1 MFHTLRRVPVV
12 VVVLAVVVAAGVL
25 AAGAATRV
33 TARASI
39 DLLAATVA
47 EIQSAVDAGDLTSER
62 LVQRSLD
69 RIAAY
74 DRRGPQLRAVAAVNP
89 AALDDARRLDRERV
103 ASGRRGP
110 LHGIPVAV
118 KDNVDVAGLPT
129 TGGNLTFANSRPARD
144 ATVVRRLRAA
154 GAVVIAKTNM
164 DELALGTRGE
174 SSAFGQILNPYDPTR
189 IPGGSSGGTAVAVS
203 AGFAVVG
210 IATETGFS
218 IRSPASN
225 TALVGIAPTRGL
237 VSRAGV
243 LPVSFT
249 QDRVGVHA
257 RTVADAALL
266 LAAIRGFDAEDASTA
281 QALEAAAAA
290 PDTNP
295 SAKAL
300 RIGLLRDL
308 FRDGGEF
315 APVNERLRER
325 ILRLRAVGAALVD
338 GLASG
343 LDLVAAMP
351 GLRANNFEY
360 RFAFDAY
367 LARLGAAAPVA
378 SFADFVARGQYPR
391 GGPLEARFQGM
402 LKVATLDGNVEY
414 LSVLARQQQ
423 LRQALVALMDRA
435 QVDALVYPVK
445 SLTAPAVGGA
455 DDGPRD
461 NNISAITGL
470 PAIVVPAGLAADGLP
485 IALEIL
491 GRPFSEARLLD
502 VARAVETSG
511 PPRPLPPATPPL
523 PGERF

>member
-1 MFHTLRRVPVV
+1 MFHTPRRLPVV
-12 VVVLAVVVAAGVL
+12 AVAVAVVVLAVDAA
-25 AAGAATRV
+25 
-33 TARASI
+33 ARAAARAPI
-39 DLLAATVA
+39 DLLSATVA
-47 EIQSAVDAGDLTSER
+47 DIQSAIDAGSLTYER

-69 RIAAY
+69 RIEAY
-74 DRRGPQLRAVAAVNP
+74 DRRGPQLRSIAAVNP
-89 AALDDARRLDRERV
+89 AALADARRLDRERA

-129 TGGNLTFANSRPARD
+129 TGGNLTFANSKPARD
-144 ATVVRRLRAA
+144 ATVVRRLRDA
-154 GAVVIAKTNM
+154 GAIVIAKTNM
-164 DELALGTRGE
+164 DELALGTRGA

-210 IATETGFS
+210 VATETGFS

-266 LAAIRGFDAEDASTA
+266 LAVLRGFDAEDVSTA
-281 QALEAAAAA
+281 AGFDATVTMRIDGPPAWQM
-290 PDTNP
+290 
-295 SAKAL
+295 
-300 RIGLLRDL
+300 RIGVLRDL
-308 FRDGGEF
+308 FREGDHF
-315 APVNERLRER
+315 APINSRLRDR
-325 ILRLRAVGAALVD
+325 IAAFGAAGVTVVD
-338 GLASG
+338 GLTTG
-343 LDLVAAMP
+343 RDLIAAMP
-351 GLRANNFEY
+351 RLRVNNFEY
-360 RFAFDAY
+360 RFAFEAY

-378 SFADFVARGQYPR
+378 SFAEFVARGQYPR
-391 GGPLEARFQGM
+391 GGALETRFQEM
-402 LKVATLDGNVEY
+402 LKVEALDTNVSYLETLALQRQIRSELVDVMGR
-414 LSVLARQQQ
+414 AR
-423 LRQALVALMDRA
+423 
-435 QVDALVYPVK
+435 VDALVYPVK
-445 SLTAPAVGGA
+445 SLTAPTVGGG

-461 NNISAITGL
+461 NNISATTGL
-470 PAIVVPAGLAADGLP
+470 PAIVVPAGLGPDGLP

-491 GRPFSEARLLD
+491 GRPFADDRLLEI
-502 VARAVETSG
+502 AAAMEKAG
-511 PPRPLPPATPPL
+511 PPRALPPATPAL

>member
-1 MFHTLRRVPVV
+1 MFHTPRRLPVV
-12 VVVLAVVVAAGVL
+12 AVAVAVVVLAVDAA
-25 AAGAATRV
+25 
-33 TARASI
+33 ARAAARAPI
-39 DLLAATVA
+39 DLLSATVA
-47 EIQSAVDAGDLTSER
+47 DIQSAIDAGSLTYER

-69 RIAAY
+69 RIEAY
-74 DRRGPQLRAVAAVNP
+74 DRRGPQLRSIAAVNP
-89 AALDDARRLDRERV
+89 AALADARRLDRERA

-129 TGGNLTFANSRPARD
+129 TGGNLTFANSKPERD
-144 ATVVRRLRAA
+144 ATVVRRLLEA
-154 GAVVIAKTNM
+154 GAIVIAKTNM
-164 DELALGTRGE
+164 DELALGTRGS

-266 LAAIRGFDAEDASTA
+266 LAVLRGFDAEDVSTA
-281 QALEAAAAA
+281 QALAAAAGGLA
-290 PDTNP
+290 ST
-295 SAKAL
+295 STVATH
-300 RIGLLRDL
+300 RIGVLRDL
-308 FRDGGEF
+308 FREGEEF
-315 APVNERLRER
+315 APVNARLRNR
-325 ILRLRAVGAALVD
+325 IDGLRTAGIAIAD

-343 LDLVAAMP
+343 LDLVAEMP
-351 GLRANNFEY
+351 VLRANNFEY

-378 SFADFVARGQYPR
+378 SFAEFVARGQFPR

-402 LKVATLDGNVEY
+402 LKVATLDGHVEY
-414 LSVLARQQQ
+414 LATLARQQKV
-423 LRQALVALMDRA
+423 RQALVELMDRA
-435 QVDALVYPVK
+435 QVDALIYPVK
-445 SLTAPAVGGA
+445 SLTAPMVGGA

-461 NNISAITGL
+461 NNISATTGL
-470 PAIVVPAGLAADGLP
+470 PAIVVPAGLGPDGLP

-491 GRPFSEARLLD
+491 GRPFADDRLL
-502 VARAVETSG
+502 AIAAAMEKSA
-511 PPRPLPPATPPL
+511 PPRALPPATPPL
-523 PGERF
+523 PGEPF